1 MNLEGF
7 LDKVAE
13 LAKDDEIRREF
24 EKGLKIQFTVDKEK
38 VKVVALRPRGKQ
50 PG

>member
-1 MNLEGF
+1 MNLEEF

-13 LAKDDEIRREF
+13 LAKDDEIRKEF

-38 VKVVALRPRGKQ
+38 VKVVALRPKSR
-50 PG
+50 